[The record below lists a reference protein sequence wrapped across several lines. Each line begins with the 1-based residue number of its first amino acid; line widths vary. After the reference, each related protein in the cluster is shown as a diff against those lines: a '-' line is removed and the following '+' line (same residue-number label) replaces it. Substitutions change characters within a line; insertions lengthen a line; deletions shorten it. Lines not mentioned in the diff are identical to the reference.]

1 MHDVCNRQI
10 EDEPLIHTVH
20 ITHPTSQPARKCTHT
35 DTHTIFDSV
44 VGVHVLVRVC
54 VAEMPVVRNRPKGL
68 GWMGDRR
75 VARHA
80 YGETDGSSLNHRATR
95 RETRRRQLPCLL
107 LSGRPLKLARR
118 AHHVK
123 QLGHWWRAHIGGL
136 VFFLFPLAKA
146 KLVSTTL
153 CCETFLQQPKF
164 KDFSLFFSFS
174 SQTIASS

>member
-1 MHDVCNRQI
+1 M
-10 EDEPLIHTVH
+10 
-20 ITHPTSQPARKCTHT
+20 
-35 DTHTIFDSV
+35 
-44 VGVHVLVRVC
+44 HVLVRVC

-164 KDFSLFFSFS
+164 KDFSLFFFFFQPNDCLFLIYFSLSTFPRFFCFSFPPS
-174 SQTIASS
+174 FFFFGLFPL